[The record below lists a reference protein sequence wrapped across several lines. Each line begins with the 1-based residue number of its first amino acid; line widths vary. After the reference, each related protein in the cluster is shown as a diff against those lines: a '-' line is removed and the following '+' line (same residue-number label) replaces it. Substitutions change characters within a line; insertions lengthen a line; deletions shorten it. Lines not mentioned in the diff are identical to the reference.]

1 MVDDQLAS
9 PVEQLRQS
17 LLAAG
22 SVENIILVDALPR
35 QFPALLAQLVAQ
47 PGEFL
52 FLDQQLLAGREPF
65 IVRNDF
71 VVLHDKTFTP

>member
-1 MVDDQLAS
+1 MPLKLSAQNEQCAASCVPIRIEHEMVDDQLAA

-47 PGEFL
+47 P
-52 FLDQQLLAGREPF
+52 
-65 IVRNDF
+65 
-71 VVLHDKTFTP
+71 